1 MAIAQ
6 YEKIT
11 ASDINEALSSF
22 CTKEEVVTIVLEEL
36 RYTST
41 WRNIQYNIKSGL
53 GESYYPLGTKF
64 VVYKPNNGTTIGD
77 LVKYELDVVAHNKHF
92 KKDSNGNPT
101 ATYSMTLQ
109 FHNLLNDYMQFDAK
123 EDLYGLSLD
132 TSVVSWKTY
141 YSDTSGTVVSSPSGS
156 PKDNGYYEQN
166 HSSRISYGNNCWRT
180 SGLRAW
186 LNADPTLAAGAWW
199 QKQHACDTAPDYSSY
214 LPFQAMLKESDGQ
227 TCGLLSVVGEVTI
240 DYILSTVK
248 RPDATGY
255 YLDCDAN
262 GDYSSSRLTYDTVND
277 KFYLPSN
284 KEVYMSSFTEP
295 NGVILDY
302 YQVNS
307 SLGSPS
313 DNADTNRV
321 KTKQNST
328 SSDWWWLRSSCSDTA
343 NYVCSVSGS
352 GSSNGHYAYNTS
364 PGAVPLCTIY

>member
-41 WRNIQYNIKSGL
+41 WRNIQYNIKAGL

-64 VVYKPNNGTTIGD
+64 IVYKPANGTTIGD

-92 KKDSNGNPT
+92 KKGSNGNPT

-109 FHNLLNDYMQFDAK
+109 FHNLLNDTMQFDAK
-123 EDLYGLSLD
+123 EALYGLSLD

-156 PKDNGYYEQN
+156 PKDNGYYEKN
-166 HSSRISYGNNCWRT
+166 LSDRVNYGNNCWRT

-199 QKQHACDTAPDYSSY
+199 KKQHACDTAPAYSSY
-214 LPFQAMLKESDGQ
+214 LPFQTMLKESDGQ

-240 DYILSTVK
+240 DYILSTIK
-248 RPDATGY
+248 RPDATDY
-255 YLDCDAN
+255 YMDCDTN
-262 GDYSSSRLTYDTVND
+262 GNYSSSRLTYDTVND
-277 KFYLPSN
+277 KFYLPST
-284 KEVYMSSFTEP
+284 KEVYASSYTEP

-307 SLGSPS
+307 SLSAPS
-313 DNADTNRV
+313 DNSDTNRV

-328 SSDWWWLRSSCSDTA
+328 SASLWWLRSAYSDGA
-343 NYVCSVSGS
+343 DYACFVN
-352 GSSNGHYAYNTS
+352 SNGLRGNYSAYITL
-364 PGAVPLCTIY
+364 GVAPLCTIY